1 MAKKRDFKDS
11 ASSIFKDVLEGK
23 QMPERDSSKF
33 NQEDV
38 QMHMDDP
45 VKEDTPDV
53 RLHCYIRWDIEN
65 KLLDEVDRRKRDLKI
80 PRARANKRA
89 IVEEALEKVL

>member
-1 MAKKRDFKDS
+1 MVKKPDFKHT
-11 ASSIFKDVLEGK
+11 ASSIFKDVLEDK

-33 NQEDV
+33 NQKDV
-38 QMHMDDP
+38 QMHMDGP

-80 PRARANKRA
+80 PRAQANKRA
-89 IVEEALEKVL
+89 IVEEALEKSL